1 MVEDVEEMIKWE
13 DTLVFVH
20 QVDPHDFDRYAT
32 NTAAITVVLHATEY
46 NTIREREREE
56 AEEIN
61 IQSTTIRRTTIIIN
75 KI

>member
-32 NTAAITVVLHATEY
+32 NTAAITVVLHYTQR
-46 NTIREREREE
+46 NTIPSEREREKK
-56 AEEIN
+56 
-61 IQSTTIRRTTIIIN
+61 Q
-75 KI
+75 KK